1 MSNARA
7 VPNRAAQVRERQSQR
22 TQTRIAK
29 TSVNSISD
37 LKRIT
42 TPIST
47 RGVVNGLHY
56 PLPVQKKTRR
66 QFYYTLGKTGSEI
79 RFPAVPQ
86 LQIGW
91 RMLSFVLFCAAFLAI
106 YFIFS
111 APMFQVQQ
119 IETEGL
125 LRLNAADLNAV
136 LDIQGR
142 SVAWIDAKKAQID
155 LLAAFPELKDV
166 AIKVNLPNQL
176 KISAFERQPVLAWQ
190 MDDHTYWIDNEG
202 VLIPPRGEAA
212 SLLTIHASTMPPL
225 VKSLDNASP
234 SQDLSDTKSSE
245 NIGFSV
251 AQIEG
256 WGDQI
261 DPSVVDAAFRLS
273 LEIPAGTNI
282 LYNKSHGLGWKSE
295 GGWDVYVG
303 LTLTNIEYRLNAYN
317 MLMAKLSEEG
327 ITPSMVSIEYLH
339 APYYRE

>member
-7 VPNRAAQVRERQSQR
+7 VTNRAAQVRERQTQR
-22 TQTRIAK
+22 SQTRVAK
-29 TSVNSISD
+29 TSVNAIND
-37 LKRIT
+37 HKRVT
-42 TPIST
+42 APIST
-47 RGVVNGLHY
+47 RGLVNGLHY
-56 PLPVQKKTRR
+56 PLPAPKKTRR
-66 QFYYTLGKTGSEI
+66 QFYYTLGQTGSEI

-125 LRLNAADLNAV
+125 LRLTSADLNAV

-142 SVAWIDAKKAQID
+142 SVAWIDAINAQAE
-155 LLAAFPELKDV
+155 LMAAYPELKDV
-166 AIKVNLPNQL
+166 SIKVNLPNQL
-176 KISAFERQPVLAWQ
+176 KIIATERQPVLAWQ
-190 MDDHTYWIDNEG
+190 MDDHTYWVDNEG

-212 SLLTIHASTMPPL
+212 DLLTIHASAAPPL
-225 VKSLDNASP
+225 VKSLDIAEP
-234 SQDLSDTKSSE
+234 VQETTVTTSE
-245 NIGFSV
+245 SKTGFSV

-261 DPSVVDAAFRLS
+261 DPAIVDAAFRLS

-303 LTLTNIEYRLNAYN
+303 LTLTNIEYKLNAYN
-317 MLMAKLSEEG
+317 MLIAKLGEEG